1 MERVPIEARRA
12 FKDTTIAMAMNTS
25 LKKVHLR
32 SFNLFRD
39 YSNSL
44 CQTQMN
50 SWILFLASRRL
61 GRT

>member
-25 LKKVHLR
+25 LKKNLR